1 MRDLLLKILRAF
13 RADVAV
19 PVLADFITAR
29 PRTLAAVTLGAG
41 LLLAAAASG
50 LRARHTVD
58 DFFIDDT
65 DNARFLS
72 DFRGRFPNGE
82 FFVIAYDDPDLFT
95 AEGLARLKALTRDL
109 ADIPE
114 VKEVKSLANVTDI
127 RGEDDA
133 FVVRPFLHEVPADP
147 AGLARLR
154 TRAVG
159 HRLYE
164 KQLVSPD
171 GKTAAVVV
179 FVHDPP
185 PDEGYRRRA
194 LAAARAVLKR
204 HEAMGPFDLAGWT
217 VTNVSVVENMAND
230 LRTYI
235 PLTFLLVG
243 VTAWFVF
250 RNPRLI
256 ALALANVALTLLAT
270 LGLSRLAGFSLNV
283 ISSIAVPL
291 IMSLALTD
299 TVHVFTHLDRRLLE
313 RLPPAAALN
322 AALREILRP
331 SFVTSLNTALGFYSL
346 TFSRTPA
353 IREFGWMGALGMGL
367 EFVFSF
373 GFLAPAVLF
382 FRADRVFRAVGTESE
397 NRLMAGFLIGVNRAV
412 QRFPGRILAFGALLF
427 ALSFWSARRLTVES
441 DLLAYFPDKD
451 PLTRAVRR
459 VETKLGGVGLLE
471 ISVKGNVGDFKEP
484 SNLVFLERL
493 QRFLEG
499 QPGVDKTLSVADLFK
514 EMNREFHNGDPAHD
528 RPPDRRRLAE
538 QYLLLYDGDD
548 LKDLATPDFGEARVA
563 VRVRDHRT
571 SANARLI
578 AAVNDFA
585 RREAP
590 PGLTLRC
597 TGEIQRAVDSVD
609 VYMRDQIQS
618 LGLAVF
624 FIWGV
629 MAVVLRSMALS
640 VLFLVPNLF
649 PIVVNFGVM
658 AAAGIPLDT
667 GTLLIASCA
676 FGVVVDDTV
685 HYFVALRERRLKHRP
700 IREAVQEVLLLKG
713 EGSTAS
719 LLILS
724 MGFGV
729 LMLGHF
735 VPVFEF
741 GRLNLLIM
749 AVGAFGDM
757 FVMNA
762 LLLVTARRRYQT
774 PLSSLPAPGAPPL

>member
-1 MRDLLLKILRAF
+1 MRNALLKIVRAF

-29 PRTLAAVTLGAG
+29 PRALAAATLGVG
-41 LLLAAAASG
+41 LLLAAAAPG

-65 DNARFLS
+65 ENGRFLR
-72 DFRGRFPNGE
+72 DFRDRFSNGE
-82 FFVIAYDDPDLFT
+82 FFVVAYEDPALFT
-95 AEGLARLKALTRDL
+95 AAGLARLKTLTHDL
-109 ADIPE
+109 AEIPE

-133 FVVRPFLHEVPADP
+133 FVVRPFLHEIPADA
-147 AGLARLR
+147 AGLDRLR
-154 TRAVG
+154 ARAVG

-171 GKTAAVVV
+171 GRTAAVVV
-179 FVHDPP
+179 FVQDPP
-185 PDEGYRRRA
+185 PDEGYRRRT
-194 LAAARAVLKR
+194 LAAARAVLER
-204 HEAMGPFDLAGWT
+204 HRASGPFDLAGWT
-217 VTNVSVVENMAND
+217 VTNVSVVEYMTKD
-230 LRTYI
+230 IRTFI
-235 PLTFLLVG
+235 PFTFLLVG
-243 VTAWFVF
+243 IVSWFVF
-250 RNPRLI
+250 RNGRLI
-256 ALALANVALTLLAT
+256 GLALANVALTLLAT
-270 LGLSRLAGFSLNV
+270 LGLSRLCGFSLNV

-313 RLPPAAALN
+313 RRSPAAALN
-322 AALREILRP
+322 TALREILRP
-331 SFVTSLNTALGFYSL
+331 SFVTSLNTALGFFSL

-353 IREFGWMGALGMGL
+353 IREFGWMGAAGMLL

-382 FRADRVFRAVGTESE
+382 FRADRVFRAVGTESD
-397 NRLMAGFLIGVNRAV
+397 NPFMAGFLLGVNRTV
-412 QRFPGRILAFGALLF
+412 QRFPGRILILGAAVF
-427 ALSFWSARRLTVES
+427 VLSFWSARGLTVES
-441 DLLAYFPDKD
+441 DLLAYFPEHD
-451 PLTRAVRR
+451 PLARAVRR
-459 VETKLGGVGLLE
+459 VESNLGGVGLLE
-471 ISVKGNVGDFKEP
+471 ISVQGRAGDFKEP
-484 SNLVFLERL
+484 SNLAFLESL
-493 QRFLEG
+493 QRFIET

-514 EMNREFHNGDPAHD
+514 EMNREFHNGDPAAD
-528 RPPDRRRLAE
+528 RLPERRRLAD

-548 LKDLATPDFGEARVA
+548 LKDLVTPDFGEARVA

-578 AAVNDFA
+578 AAIHGFA
-585 RREAP
+585 RRAP
-590 PGLTLRC
+590 SGLTLRP

-618 LGLAVF
+618 LALAVL
-624 FIWGV
+624 FIWAV

-658 AAAGIPLDT
+658 AATGIPLDT

-685 HYFVALRERRLKHRP
+685 HYFVALRERRLNHRP

-724 MGFGV
+724 VGFGV

-749 AVGAFGDM
+749 VVGAMGDM

-774 PLSSLPAPGAPPL
+774 PLAALPTPGSPPL

>member
-1 MRDLLLKILRAF
+1 MAALVRKILRAF

-29 PRTLAAVTLGAG
+29 PRTLAAATLAIG
-41 LLLAAAASG
+41 LLLAAGAAG
-50 LRARHTVD
+50 IRARHTVD

-65 DNARFLS
+65 DNGRFLTA
-72 DFRGRFPNGE
+72 FRERFPNGE
-82 FFVIAYDDPDLFT
+82 FFVVAYDDPALFT
-95 AEGLARLKALTRDL
+95 ADGLNRLKTLTRGLADL
-109 ADIPE
+109 PE

-127 RGEDDA
+127 RGEEDA
-133 FVVRPFLHEVPADP
+133 FIVRPFLHEVPTDP

-154 TRAVG
+154 ARATG

-164 KQLVSPD
+164 KQFVSPD
-171 GKTAAVVV
+171 GVTAAIVV
-179 FVHDPP
+179 FVQDPP
-185 PDEGYRRRA
+185 PDEGYRRRT
-194 LAAARAVLKR
+194 LAAVKGVLDR
-204 HEAMGPFDLAGWT
+204 HRSMGPFDLAGWT
-217 VTNVSVVENMAND
+217 VTNVSVVEYMMKD
-230 LRTYI
+230 FQRYI

-243 VTAWFVF
+243 VVSWFVF

-256 ALALANVALTLLAT
+256 GLALANVALTLGAT
-270 LGLSRLAGFSLNV
+270 LGLSRAAGFSLNV

-299 TVHVFTHLDRRLLE
+299 TVHVFTHLDRRLLA
-313 RLPPAAALN
+313 RHTPAGALN

-331 SFVTSLNTALGFYSL
+331 SFVTSLNTALGFFSL

-353 IREFGWMGALGMGL
+353 IREFGWMGAAGMGL
-367 EFVFSF
+367 EFLFTF
-373 GFLAPAVLF
+373 GFLVPAVLF
-382 FRADRVFRAVGTESE
+382 FRPERVFRAVGTESD
-397 NRLMAGFLIGVNRAV
+397 NRLVAGFLVWVNRAV
-412 QRFPGRILAFGALLF
+412 QRFPGRILFLGALAFG
-427 ALSFWSARRLTVES
+427 LSAWSARGLTVES
-441 DLLAYFPDKD
+441 DLLAYFPEKD

-459 VETKLGGVGLLE
+459 VEDKLGGVGLLE
-471 ISVKGNVGDFKEP
+471 ISVKGSPGAFKEP
-484 SNLVFLERL
+484 AALAFLD
-493 QRFLEG
+493 RFQG
-499 QPGVDKTLSVADLFK
+499 FVANQPGVDKTLSVADLFK
-514 EMNREFHNGDPAHD
+514 EMNREFHNGDPAQD
-528 RPPDRRRLAE
+528 RLPDRRRQTE

-548 LKDLATPDFGEARVA
+548 LDDLVTPDFAEARVA

-571 SANARLI
+571 SANTRLI
-578 AAVNDFA
+578 AAAHEFA

-590 PGLTLRC
+590 ADLTLRT

-609 VYMRDQIQS
+609 VYMRDQLQS
-618 LGLAVF
+618 LGLAVL
-624 FIWGV
+624 FIWIV

-685 HYFVALRERRLKHRP
+685 HYFVALRERRLQHRP

-724 MGFGV
+724 AGFGV

-749 AVGAFGDM
+749 AVGAAGDM

-774 PLSSLPAPGAPPL
+774 PLTSLPPAGSPPI

>member
-1 MRDLLLKILRAF
+1 VNGLFQKILRAF

-29 PRTLAAVTLGAG
+29 PRALALATLGVG
-41 LLLAAAASG
+41 LLLAAGAAG

-65 DNARFLS
+65 DNGRFLS
-72 DFRGRFPNGE
+72 AFRERFPNGE
-82 FFVIAYDDPDLFT
+82 FFVVAYDDPALFT
-95 AEGLARLKALTRDL
+95 TDGVDRLKTLTRNL
-109 ADIPE
+109 AELPD

-133 FVVRPFLHEVPADP
+133 FIVQPFLRDVPADA
-147 AGLARLR
+147 AGLERLR
-154 TRAVG
+154 ARAVG

-164 KQLVSPD
+164 KQFVSPD
-171 GKTAAVVV
+171 GRTAAVVV

-194 LAAARAVLKR
+194 LAAVDGVLDR
-204 HEAMGPFDLAGWT
+204 HKAMGPFDRAGWT
-217 VTNVSVVENMAND
+217 VTNVSVVEYMMKD
-230 LRTYI
+230 FQTFI
-235 PLTFLLVG
+235 PFTFLLVG
-243 VTAWFVF
+243 AVSWFVF

-256 ALALANVALTLLAT
+256 ALALVNVALTLGAT
-270 LGLSRLAGFSLNV
+270 LGLSRAAGFSLNV

-313 RLPPAAALN
+313 RHTPTVALN
-322 AALREILRP
+322 LALREILRP
-331 SFVTSLNTALGFYSL
+331 SFVTSLNTGLGFFSL

-353 IREFGWMGALGMGL
+353 IREFGWMGAAGMAL
-367 EFVFSF
+367 EFLFTF

-382 FRADRVFRAVGTESE
+382 FRPEKIFRAVGTESD
-397 NRLMAGFLIGVNRAV
+397 NRLVAGFLLWVNRTV
-412 QRFPGRILAFGALLF
+412 QRFPGRILLLGALAFG
-427 ALSFWSARRLTVES
+427 LSAWSARSLTVES
-441 DLLAYFPDKD
+441 DLLAYFPAKDK
-451 PLTRAVRR
+451 LTQAVRR
-459 VETKLGGVGLLE
+459 VEDKLGGVGLLE
-471 ISVKGNVGDFKEP
+471 ISVKGPAAAFKEP
-484 SNLVFLERL
+484 SALAFLDRL
-493 QRFLEG
+493 QGFLNSR
-499 QPGVDKTLSVADLFK
+499 PGVDKTLSVADLFK
-514 EMNREFHNGDPAHD
+514 EMNREFHNGDPAAD
-528 RPPDRRRLAE
+528 RLPDRRRLVE

-548 LKDLATPDFGEARVA
+548 LDDLVTPDFAEARVA

-578 AAVNDFA
+578 AAVDDFA

-590 PGLTLRC
+590 PALTVRT
-597 TGEIQRAVDSVD
+597 TGEIRRAVDSVD
-609 VYMRDQIQS
+609 VYMRDQLQS
-618 LGLAVF
+618 LALAVV
-624 FIWGV
+624 FIWIV

-685 HYFVALRERRLKHRP
+685 HYFVALRERRLRHRP

-724 MGFGV
+724 AGFGV

-749 AVGAFGDM
+749 AVGAAGDM

-774 PLSSLPAPGAPPL
+774 PLGSLPAASSPPI